1 MAENQFE
8 NRIGKEN
15 SSTYFSLEDILT
27 EYSSPMADYEPPE
40 ERTQLHE
47 QSKRI
52 VLEAYEKT
60 EQLASGAISTST
72 VQEIVETALSEVEH
86 EGRRSTPKKSRK
98 FPKKKHGKT
107 VGAPPAQA
115 SKPEPV
121 KEVREK
127 AEPVRIFDDDS
138 AEPENL
144 DLSSL
149 ELIHVAADDVDD
161 SDVKIAGGPAD
172 YDEDSDMKIAPEIGS
187 RAKHIGHDAVRISDD
202 DEDGE
207 DADMRRVKPS
217 PYIKQ
222 GISEYE
228 IRELVEQDERLEYA
242 SSDAAT
248 GSSEQF
254 ETSDIDDERRKK
266 VKEQYVS
273 PVLGLLALL
282 AVRLEKRTKADT
294 FEPTVEREEQD
305 DAPEMPPKK
314 AVKFYS
320 SQMKSF
326 ALRTKIAL
334 FVSLVGVYITFAFN
348 SWLPLTGI
356 LGKSTPVAA
365 LVLMIILLSVV
376 ITGLDV
382 FTSGV
387 MALVRGRPTFDSLV
401 AVSCVFSFIDAMVI
415 AAGGASEAGLPL
427 CAVSAMSMTCALWG
441 AKLTCAGFRSSFRV
455 LTAKRLWSISSER
468 YSAEERTLIKTDAS
482 PARFISKSEEADQ
495 TEYVFNAVAPILLVA
510 ALIFSILASL
520 LHKQGWA
527 FTHCLSLMTAVCAV
541 FSGPISFAL
550 PFSLL
555 SRVLSHAGGAVAGWS
570 GLRDIGKSRKAVVKD
585 DDIFTTDT
593 VSVMNVRILEN
604 MSPDKVIGYAGSIVV
619 ASGGAAA
626 GAFAEL
632 MRKNSCSMSRIENF
646 EAHDGCGMT
655 AVINGEG
662 VLVGNGGFMNLMSIR
677 VPQKLNTPNSVFIAI
692 SGTLAGIFNL
702 EYKATAKAQKALATL
717 MTSHHEP
724 LFAIRDFNLNPVEL
738 KRKFK
743 ISTDRMDFPKLS
755 ERFRISGMAPDEA
768 RKISAIAAREELGTY
783 AEIANKG
790 RRVYVAVNILTILS
804 VAVSAIGLIIMFFLC
819 WLGAFDSCSAANV
832 LTSMLLWLVPTVII
846 SGSVQR

>member
-1 MAENQFE
+1 MADNQFE

-27 EYSSPMADYEPPE
+27 EYSSPMADYDPPAEQE
-40 ERTQLHE
+40 ELRE

-60 EQLASGAISTST
+60 EQLASSEISSSS
-72 VQEIVETALSEVEH
+72 VYEIVETALSEVEH
-86 EGRRSTPKKSRK
+86 ENLRSTPKKSRK

-115 SKPEPV
+115 SRPEII
-121 KEVREK
+121 REERDK
-127 AEPVRIFDDDS
+127 TEPVRIFDDDS

-149 ELIHVAADDVDD
+149 DLIGMAAQVDD
-161 SDVKIAGGPAD
+161 SDVKIASGPIV
-172 YDEDSDMKIAPEIGS
+172 DEDSDVKIAPAIGKS
-187 RAKHIGHDAVRISDD
+187 KSAGYEAVRID
-202 DEDGE
+202 DEAEEDE
-207 DADMRRVKPS
+207 DADVRHAGTS

-228 IRELVEQDERLEYA
+228 VRELLEQDERLQYA
-242 SSDAAT
+242 SSSAVNGEHERMPT
-248 GSSEQF
+248 E
-254 ETSDIDDERRKK
+254 DIEHERRKK

-273 PVLGLLALL
+273 PILALLALL
-282 AVRLEKRTKADT
+282 TIRIEKRTKAET
-294 FEPTVEREEQD
+294 HEPTVEREEQD
-305 DAPEMPPKK
+305 DTPEMPPKK

-334 FVSLVGVYITFAFN
+334 FVSLVGVYITLAYN
-348 SWLPLTGI
+348 SWLPLAGV
-356 LGKSTPVAA
+356 LGRSTPVAA

-382 FTSGV
+382 FTSGI
-387 MALVRGRPTFDSLV
+387 MSLVRRRPTFDSLV
-401 AVSCVFSFIDAMVI
+401 AVSCVFSLIDAMVI
-415 AAGGASEAGLPL
+415 AAGAASDAGLPL
-427 CAVSAMSMTCALWG
+427 CAVSALSMTFALWG
-441 AKLTCAGFRSSFRV
+441 AQLTCAGFRSSFRV

-468 YSAEERTLIKTDAS
+468 YSAEERTLIKTDAA
-482 PARFISKSEEADQ
+482 PERFVSKSEEADQ

-510 ALIFSILASL
+510 ALVFSILASFVRS
-520 LHKQGWA
+520 QGWA
-527 FTHCLSLMTAVCAV
+527 FVHCLSLMTAVSAV

-555 SRVLSHAGGAVAGWS
+555 SRSLSHIGGAIAGWS

-585 DDIFTTDT
+585 EDIFTTDT

-604 MSPDKVIGYAGSIVV
+604 LAPDKVIGYAGSIVA

-632 MRKNSCSMSRIENF
+632 MRRNACTMKRIENF

-662 VLVGNGGFMNLMSIR
+662 VLVGNGGFMNLMGIR

-702 EYKATAKAQKALATL
+702 EYKATAKSQKALVTL
-717 MTSHHEP
+717 MHSHHEP

-743 ISTDRMDFPKLS
+743 IPTDRMDFPKLS
-755 ERFRISGMAPDEA
+755 ERFRISGMVPDEA
-768 RKISAIAAREELGTY
+768 RKISAVTAREGLNTY
-783 AEIANKG
+783 AEIADKG
-790 RRVYVAVNILTILS
+790 RKTFIGVNILTIIS
-804 VAVSAIGLIIMFFLC
+804 VAASAIGIVVMFFLC
-819 WLGAFDSCSAANV
+819 WLGAFESCGAANV
-832 LTSMLLWLVPTVII
+832 LAFMLLWLIPTLVI
-846 SGSVQR
+846 SWSVQR